1 MSQSRI
7 AESLAQLTAGWTS
20 SPEEK
25 PGSLDSARKALA
37 ASLLLGMESSD
48 IHPAL
53 EGLPPVAPHPD
64 LITDLETL
72 ISGVYEPAA
81 SEPADPA
88 HFGLVRSLAS
98 LDPSNPGGL
107 PAAARGMRV
116 QQTFGPFTDASGAL
130 HFVDRFARTRQASI
144 AFGSATSILGSF
156 PVITGIVEPRN
167 VLQLGAGSVWFTSN
181 LLVSALPA
189 GTFSGFRIS
198 KGRLTASAPFQRQ
211 GNVFVLPATATVT
224 LTATLAAPAV
234 PAGGSN
240 IGKDSEADTVA
251 LPKTVTIGFTH
262 TAAAVEALDPSSTT
276 VYGTT
281 VALTRNANP
290 PIAFN
295 NNSAILIP
303 CTSSIAGFA
312 FASIASTEFVPSGTA
327 TIVGAGWVLPVAQTS
342 LAALG
347 EAAGAGSLLIGM
359 GAGASAHWQL
369 HPAIVPL
376 VGLQLF
382 VDPTQIIV
390 LAGGVAPSP
399 FLTTYQLW
407 PEQPP
412 STRNAS
418 IDFVTLADFLIT
430 FISTPGTETLIGLGN
445 TIAHLDRPLAAD
457 GHRYPFTA
465 PASIGITIKSTG
477 TQVTILARQTKLA
490 TTLQPLA
497 LENALIGVRP
507 PYGLLL
513 TGEVVGTSFTHVGV
527 AVFFAAQWILPTLAD
542 PYAATFGIGF
552 ISQQQPGGLNVIA
565 LWPGGKNLA
574 LSFTLGPAPAKAA
587 GALAAGQP
595 TSGSKSAFPLTLF
608 TSNGIAEG
616 AATIARTGFT
626 ALLDLSTKVDLFG
639 VAILPNFANRGDLA
653 NQPPALA
660 NDPAVPLPPPLQT
673 PIPEAPAP
681 APVPPPSTPAPAFG
695 FVGLNLAFN
704 GATCATFALPQ
715 VSWEPMESAQL
726 PSGPIFCNPPNDGP
740 PLLLIAPNQQQ
751 LVPLAPSVVLLN
763 HIGNVAAGRPFNAQF
778 SLPFGLVA
786 HIRQPNRPPSRFN
799 RKALFIS
806 EGGQFHVNAPKF
818 PTSLTGA
825 LQLKMKPPFP
835 QRSDAMFSGSTTI
848 DNTGGS
854 SPASGYGYDVLGS
867 SVATIFDNEFKPG
880 MFRPGVPLRRI
891 DLAGYGASIFSE
903 WADNTSA
910 GPHVTKVDFN
920 TIIGRTAFE
929 VVQVVTVL
937 YPFGA
942 NMVRTVTMQRQD
954 AGWIQ
959 RTDTGWQP
967 SSDGRFTFP
976 NAIDFANRVHR
987 GAVAGVFNIRN
998 IREVEEFVF
1007 VPPGNPSPPA
1017 FEFKKVLFDADIGLD
1032 HRVTV
1037 LQGGFSTTLRDAGG
1051 NPVTLCPAR
1060 NLVGYVQL
1068 GPDGVSP
1075 NAVDLQG
1082 LFQQT
1087 GPISAAFSCLA
1098 QIGSL
1103 GAVTGTSL
1111 RCSAIEV
1118 NMPVVSTGLTP
1129 VPALAA
1135 ALRGAPVLPHDGA
1148 WGFGKRTPNDPAPTP
1163 LAHDFPVPI
1172 TQPTTDPNTW
1182 HIADIADVLRLDN
1195 PNNLY
1200 GILQDTGTQ
1209 KLLFEQ
1215 PTVPILS
1222 AASPP
1227 GSTPGIQLPNPPNF
1241 ADVASLLSA
1250 TGLFPDISNTISLLS
1265 GAADHLQNVGDSLKY
1280 TKTVTFDPKKP
1291 AQVLLDL
1298 GVIQVALS
1306 YADESQGRDAG
1317 GNANA
1322 PTKLVYTL
1330 DPAAAK
1336 RWSFEIDNLS
1346 FLVIVPEFS
1355 SDPLLTVVG
1364 GLVADDQTSPTL
1376 SNLNIVYG
1384 SALDSLKS
1392 IISKLQKLAQ
1402 FLPGGVG
1409 AGLNI
1414 SLSNGKLTVTDTF
1427 TLPTLPLGLG
1437 ELTDIGIDL
1446 GLVITLSPLSA
1457 DFLVGVGGP
1466 DNPFNWI
1473 VSPLAGNGLI
1483 DIGVKG
1489 GKPEL
1494 TVQGG
1499 IGLGLAINLAIA
1511 SGSASITIAVRLD
1524 ITGSTITIIFILN
1537 GQASVDV
1544 LGGLASA
1551 SISLTASVGVSVNP
1565 LPIPVPIFLP
1575 APGFDFPAEDITFL
1589 ASVSVGIHI
1598 SICWVVNVNFDG
1610 SWQFSQSIHTPE
1622 IRIVA

>member
-1 MSQSRI
+1 MNHSRI
-7 AESLAQLTAGWTS
+7 AESLAQLTAGWAS
-20 SPEEK
+20 GPAGKPE
-25 PGSLDSARKALA
+25 SLENARKALA

-53 EGLPPVAPHPD
+53 ESLPPSTPHPD
-64 LITDLETL
+64 LTTDLQML
-72 ISGVYEPAA
+72 IAGAPELAEPAY
-81 SEPADPA
+81 
-88 HFGLVRSLAS
+88 FGLVRSLTP
-98 LDPSNPGGL
+98 LDPNNPSGL
-107 PAAARGMRV
+107 PASARGMRV
-116 QQTFGPFTDASGAL
+116 ERTFGPFSDASGAL
-130 HFVDRFARTRQASI
+130 HLVDLFRLTRQANI
-144 AFGSATSILGSF
+144 AFGTATGVFGSF
-156 PVITGIVEPRN
+156 PVITGIIEPPN
-167 VLQLGAGSVWFTSN
+167 VLVLGAGSVWFSSH

-189 GTFSGFRIS
+189 GTFSGFRIT
-198 KGRLTASAPFQRQ
+198 KGRLTASAPFNLQ
-211 GNVFVLPATATVT
+211 GGVFVLPATATVT
-224 LTATLAAPAV
+224 FTATLDPPAV
-234 PAGGSN
+234 APGGSS
-240 IGKDSEADTVA
+240 IGKDAEADTVQ
-251 LPKTVTIGFTH
+251 LPKTVTIGFTQS
-262 TAAAVEALDPSSTT
+262 AAAVEALDPSATT

-281 VALTRNANP
+281 IALTRNADP

-295 NNSAILIP
+295 NNTAILIP
-303 CTSSIAGFA
+303 CTPMIATFHFA
-312 FASIASTEFVPSGTA
+312 TVASTGFVPSGTA
-327 TIVGAGWVLPVAQTS
+327 PIVGAGWVLPVAQTT

-359 GAGASAHWQL
+359 GAGASAHWLL
-369 HPAIVPL
+369 HPAVAPL
-376 VGLQLF
+376 AGVQLF

-390 LAGGVAPSP
+390 IAGGVAPAP

-412 STRNAS
+412 SMRNAS
-418 IDFVTLADFLIT
+418 IDFITLVDFLIT
-430 FISTPGTETLIGLGN
+430 FVSTPGTETLIGLGQ
-445 TIAHLDRPLAAD
+445 TVAHLDRPLAAD
-457 GHRYPFTA
+457 GHRYSFTS
-465 PASIGITIKSTG
+465 PAAIGITTTGTG
-477 TQVTILARQTKLA
+477 TQVTIAARQTKLA
-490 TTLQPLA
+490 TTIQPLA

-507 PYGLLL
+507 PFGLLL
-513 TGEVVGTSFTHVGV
+513 TGAVTGTNFTHCGV
-527 AVFFAAQWILPTLAD
+527 AVFFAAQWLLPSLAD

-552 ISQQQPGGLNVIA
+552 IAQQQPGGLNAIA
-565 LWPGGKNLA
+565 LWAGGKDVA
-574 LSFTLGPAPAKAA
+574 LSFAIVPAPAGAA
-587 GALAAGQP
+587 GALAAGHAV
-595 TSGSKSAFPLTLF
+595 SGSEAALPLTLF
-608 TSNGIAEG
+608 TSNRIAEA
-616 AATIARTGFT
+616 AATIGRTGFT

-639 VAILPNFANRGDLA
+639 VAIIPNLA
-653 NQPPALA
+653 GRDGITNNQPPALA
-660 NDPAVPLPPPLQT
+660 NDPAVPLPAPGRTT
-673 PIPEAPAP
+673 PGPA
-681 APVPPPSTPAPAFG
+681 APVPAPPPPTPAPSVG
-695 FVGLNLAFN
+695 FVGLNLAIN

-726 PSGPIFCNPPNDGP
+726 PSGPIFCNPPSDGP
-740 PLLLIAPNQQQ
+740 PLLLIARDQQQ

-763 HIGNVAAGRPFNAQF
+763 QIGNVVAGKPFDAQF

-786 HIRQPNRPPSRFN
+786 HIRQPNRPPTRFN
-799 RKALFIS
+799 RKSLFIS

-818 PTSLTGA
+818 PTALAGA
-825 LQLKMKPPFP
+825 LQVTLKPPFP
-835 QRSDAMFSGSTTI
+835 QQPDAMFSGSTTI
-848 DNTGGS
+848 DTTGGT
-854 SPASGYGYDVLGS
+854 SPTTGYGYDVLGS
-867 SVATIFDNEFKPG
+867 STGIIFNNEFNAG

-903 WADNTSA
+903 WADNHSA

-920 TIIGRTAFE
+920 TVIGRTAFE

-937 YPFGA
+937 YPYCV
-942 NMVRTVTMQRQD
+942 NLVRTVTMQRQD
-954 AGWIQ
+954 AGWVQ

-967 SSDGRFTFP
+967 SSDGLFIFP
-976 NAIDFANRVHR
+976 NVADFANRVHR

-1007 VPPGNPSPPA
+1007 VPPGSASPPG

-1037 LQGGFSTTLRDAGG
+1037 LQGGHSTTLKDADG
-1051 NPVTLCPAR
+1051 NAVTLSPAR
-1060 NLVGYVQL
+1060 DLVGYVQL

-1087 GPISAAFSCLA
+1087 GPISAAFSCTA

-1103 GAVTGTSL
+1103 GATTGTTL

-1118 NMPVVSTGLTP
+1118 NMPVISTGPTP
-1129 VPALAA
+1129 VPAVAA
-1135 ALRGAPVLPHDGA
+1135 ALRSAPVLPHDGA
-1148 WGFGKRTPNDPAPTP
+1148 WGFGQRRPNDPSPSP
-1163 LAHDFPVPI
+1163 LGHDFPVPI

-1182 HIADIADVLRLDN
+1182 HVADILDVLRLDN
-1195 PNNLY
+1195 PNNFY

-1215 PTVPILS
+1215 PTVPILG

-1241 ADVASLLSA
+1241 ADVASLLSS
-1250 TGLFPDISNTISLLS
+1250 TGLFPDISNTIALLG

-1298 GVIQVALS
+1298 GVLQLALS
-1306 YADESQGRDAG
+1306 YADESKGRDGG

-1346 FLVIVPEFS
+1346 FLVVVPEFS
-1355 SDPLLTVVG
+1355 SDPMLTIVG
-1364 GLVADDQTSPTL
+1364 GLVADDQTKPTL

-1392 IISKLQKLAQ
+1392 IFSKLQKLAQ

-1414 SLSNGKLTVTDTF
+1414 ALSNGKLTVTDNF

-1446 GLVITLSPLSA
+1446 GLAITLSPLSA

-1483 DIGVKG
+1483 NVGVKG
-1489 GKPEL
+1489 GKPDL
-1494 TVQGG
+1494 IVQGG
-1499 IGLGLAINLAIA
+1499 IGLGLAINLEIA
-1511 SGSASITIAVRLD
+1511 SGSASITIAVKLE
-1524 ITGSTITIIFILN
+1524 ISPPTITVIFILN

-1551 SISLTASVGVSVNP
+1551 SITLTAAVGVSVNP
-1565 LPIPVPIFLP
+1565 LPIPVPILLP
-1575 APGFDFPAEDITFL
+1575 DPGFKFPAEDITFL

-1598 SICWVVNVNFDG
+1598 SICWVVNVSFDG

-1622 IRIVA
+1622 LRVVA